1 MFISKNSI
9 KEAGKK
15 LRDGIETNKD
25 LDLILAF
32 RTNHI
37 SIMTTLANT
46 IAKKLP
52 EPQLLSRR
60 LKRLSSIRIKLKRN
74 SGVQLST
81 MQDIAGLRAVFK
93 DKNEVYAFL
102 NAIRK
107 AYKSKKAVLQI
118 IRENDYIKD
127 PKQDGYRSYHLVFEY
142 QGMKEYI
149 KGYKIE
155 LQLRTLLQH
164 YWATAIEIMGAIDS
178 TNNIKIGKG
187 SPEIKR
193 FFYLAGLILDDN
205 ATSEE
210 KEEFKE
216 LDKKHKILNLL
227 SELSV
232 SYSLKQKSGYKLR
245 MKDLFIISLDY
256 QNKKLKISKF
266 DEKDRQ
272 DNLSFLGLELDEE
285 RINSVIINGASIAK
299 IKRAYPNYFLDARNF
314 IKNIRVRLAQIN

>member
-46 IAKKLP
+46 ISKKLP
-52 EPQLLSRR
+52 KPQLLSRR

-81 MQDIAGLRAVFK
+81 MQDIAGLRAIFK
-93 DKNEVYAFL
+93 DKNEVYTFL

-142 QGMKEYI
+142 QGTKKYI

-216 LDKKHKILNLL
+216 LDKEYKILNLL
-227 SELSV
+227 GGLNV
-232 SYSLKQKSGYKLR
+232 SYDLVQKNYKPK
-245 MKDLFIISLDY
+245 MKDLFVISLDY
-256 QNKKLKISKF
+256 QRKKLKISKF
-266 DEKDRQ
+266 DENDRQ
-272 DNLSFLGLELDEE
+272 DNLSFLGLELDEK
-285 RINSVIINGASIAK
+285 RIDSVIINGETITK
-299 IKRAYPNYFLDARNF
+299 LKRSYPNYFLDAQNF
-314 IKNIRVRLAQIN
+314 IKNIQVRLK

>member
-15 LRDGIETNKD
+15 LRDGIETSKN
-25 LDLILAF
+25 LNLILAF

-52 EPQLLSRR
+52 KPQLLSRR

-81 MQDIAGLRAVFK
+81 MQDIAGLRAIFK
-93 DKNEVYAFL
+93 DKNEVYTFL
-102 NAIRK
+102 NAVRK

-142 QGMKEYI
+142 QGTKEYI

-164 YWATAIEIMGAIDS
+164 YWATAVEIMGAIDS

-216 LDKKHKILNLL
+216 LDKEYKILNLL
-227 SELSV
+227 SGLNV
-232 SYSLKQKSGYKLR
+232 SYDLVQKNYKPK
-245 MKDLFIISLDY
+245 MKNLFVISLDY
-256 QNKKLKISKF
+256 QRKKLKISKF

-299 IKRAYPNYFLDARNF
+299 IKRAYPNYFLDAQNF
-314 IKNIRVRLAQIN
+314 IKNIQVKLK

>member
-1 MFISKNSI
+1 MLISKNSI
-9 KEAGKK
+9 KEAGKR
-15 LRDGIETNKD
+15 LRDGAETNKD

-52 EPQLLSRR
+52 KPQLLSRR

-93 DKNEVYAFL
+93 NKNEVYTFL
-102 NAIRK
+102 NAVKK

-118 IRENDYIKD
+118 IRENDYIEK

-142 QGMKEYI
+142 QGIKEDI

-187 SPEIKR
+187 SPAIKR

-205 ATSEE
+205 VASEE

-216 LDKKHKILNLL
+216 LDKEYKILNLL
-227 SELSV
+227 SGLNV
-232 SYSLKQKSGYKLR
+232 SYDLVQKNYKP
-245 MKDLFIISLDY
+245 KINDLFVISLDH
-256 QNKKLKISKF
+256 QRKKLKILKF
-266 DEKDRQ
+266 DENDRQ
-272 DNLSFLGLELDEE
+272 DNLSFLGLELDDK
-285 RINSVIINGASIAK
+285 RIDSVIINGATITNL
-299 IKRAYPNYFLDARNF
+299 KRSYPNYFLDAQNF
-314 IKNIRVRLAQIN
+314 IENIQTRLK

>member
-1 MFISKNSI
+1 MLISKNSI
-9 KEAGKK
+9 KVAGKK

-37 SIMTTLANT
+37 SIMATLANT

-52 EPQLLSRR
+52 KPQLLSRR

-81 MQDIAGLRAVFK
+81 MQDIAGLRAIFK

-102 NAIRK
+102 NAVRK

-142 QGMKEYI
+142 QGTKEYI

-164 YWATAIEIMGAIDS
+164 YWATAVEIMGAIDN

-187 SPEIKR
+187 SAEIKR

-205 ATSEE
+205 ATNKE
-210 KEEFKE
+210 KEEFKK
-216 LDKKHKILNLL
+216 LDKEYKILNLL

-232 SYSLKQKSGYKLR
+232 SYSLIQKSNCKP
-245 MKDLFIISLDY
+245 KDLFIISLDC
-256 QNKKLKISKF
+256 QEKRLKILKF
-266 DEKDRQ
+266 DENDRQ

-299 IKRAYPNYFLDARNF
+299 IKRAYPNYFLDAQNF
-314 IKNIRVRLAQIN
+314 IKNIQVKLK

>member
-9 KEAGKK
+9 KVAGKK

-37 SIMTTLANT
+37 SIMATLANT

-52 EPQLLSRR
+52 KPQLLSRR

-81 MQDIAGLRAVFK
+81 MQDIAGLRAIFK

-102 NAIRK
+102 NAVRK

-142 QGMKEYI
+142 QGTKEYI

-164 YWATAIEIMGAIDS
+164 YWATAVEIMGAIDN

-187 SPEIKR
+187 SAEIKR

-205 ATSEE
+205 ATNKE
-210 KEEFKE
+210 KEEFKK
-216 LDKKHKILNLL
+216 LDKEYKILNLL

-232 SYSLKQKSGYKLR
+232 SYSLIQKSNCKP
-245 MKDLFIISLDY
+245 KDLFIISLDC
-256 QNKKLKISKF
+256 QEKRLKILKF
-266 DEKDRQ
+266 DENDRQ

-299 IKRAYPNYFLDARNF
+299 IKRAYPNYFLDAQNF
-314 IKNIRVRLAQIN
+314 IKNIQVKLK

>member
-9 KEAGKK
+9 KVAGKK

-37 SIMTTLANT
+37 SIMATLANT

-52 EPQLLSRR
+52 KPQLLSRR

-93 DKNEVYAFL
+93 NKNEVYAFL
-102 NAIRK
+102 NAVRK

-142 QGMKEYI
+142 QGTKEYI

-164 YWATAIEIMGAIDS
+164 YWATAVEIMGAIDS

-187 SPEIKR
+187 SAEIKR

-205 ATSEE
+205 ATNKE
-210 KEEFKE
+210 KEEFKK
-216 LDKKHKILNLL
+216 LDKEYKILNLL

-232 SYSLKQKSGYKLR
+232 SYSLIQKSNCKP
-245 MKDLFIISLDY
+245 KDLFIISLDC
-256 QNKKLKISKF
+256 QEKRLKILKF
-266 DEKDRQ
+266 DENDRQ

-299 IKRAYPNYFLDARNF
+299 IKRAYPNYFLDAQNF
-314 IKNIRVRLAQIN
+314 IKNIQVKLK

>member
-1 MFISKNSI
+1 MLISKNSI
-9 KEAGKK
+9 KVAGKK

-37 SIMTTLANT
+37 SIMATLANT

-52 EPQLLSRR
+52 KPQLLSRR

-81 MQDIAGLRAVFK
+81 MQDIAGLRAIFK

-102 NAIRK
+102 NAVRK

-142 QGMKEYI
+142 QGTKEYI

-164 YWATAIEIMGAIDS
+164 YWATAVEIMGAIDN

-187 SPEIKR
+187 SEEIKR

-205 ATSEE
+205 ATNKE
-210 KEEFKE
+210 KEEFKK
-216 LDKKHKILNLL
+216 LDKEYKILNLL

-232 SYSLKQKSGYKLR
+232 SYSLIQKSNCKP
-245 MKDLFIISLDY
+245 KDLFIISLDC
-256 QNKKLKISKF
+256 QEKRLKILKF
-266 DEKDRQ
+266 DENDWQ

-299 IKRAYPNYFLDARNF
+299 IKRAYPNYFLDAQNF
-314 IKNIRVRLAQIN
+314 IKNIQVKLK

>member
-1 MFISKNSI
+1 MLISKNSI

-46 IAKKLP
+46 ISKKLP
-52 EPQLLSRR
+52 KPQLLSRR

-81 MQDIAGLRAVFK
+81 MQDIAGLRAIFK
-93 DKNEVYAFL
+93 DKDEVYTFL
-102 NAIRK
+102 NAVRK

-142 QGMKEYI
+142 QGTKEYI

-187 SPEIKR
+187 SPAIKR

-205 ATSEE
+205 ATNEE

-216 LDKKHKILNLL
+216 LDKEHKILNLL
-227 SELSV
+227 NGLNV
-232 SYSLKQKSGYKLR
+232 SYDLVQKNYKPKI
-245 MKDLFIISLDY
+245 KDLFVISLDY
-256 QNKKLKISKF
+256 QRKKLKISKF
-266 DEKDRQ
+266 DENDRQ
-272 DNLSFLGLELDEE
+272 DNLSFLGLELDDK
-285 RINSVIINGASIAK
+285 RIDSVIINGAT
-299 IKRAYPNYFLDARNF
+299 IKNLKRSYPNYFLDAQNF
-314 IKNIRVRLAQIN
+314 IKNIQARLK

>member
-37 SIMTTLANT
+37 SIMTALANT

-52 EPQLLSRR
+52 KPQLLSRR

-81 MQDIAGLRAVFK
+81 MQDIAGLRAIFK
-93 DKNEVYAFL
+93 DKDEVYTFL
-102 NAIRK
+102 NAVRK

-142 QGMKEYI
+142 QGTKEYI

-164 YWATAIEIMGAIDS
+164 YWATAVEIMGAIDN

-187 SPEIKR
+187 SAEIKR

-205 ATSEE
+205 ATNKE
-210 KEEFKE
+210 KEEFKK
-216 LDKKHKILNLL
+216 LDKEYKILNLL
-227 SELSV
+227 GELSV
-232 SYSLKQKSGYKLR
+232 SYSFIQKSNCKP
-245 MKDLFIISLDY
+245 KDLFIISLDC
-256 QNKKLKISKF
+256 QEKRLKILKF
-266 DEKDRQ
+266 DENDRQ

-299 IKRAYPNYFLDARNF
+299 IKRAYPNYFLDAQNF
-314 IKNIRVRLAQIN
+314 IKNIQVKLK

>member
-1 MFISKNSI
+1 MLISKNSI
-9 KEAGKK
+9 KIAGKK
-15 LRDGIETNKD
+15 LRDEIESNKD
-25 LDLILAF
+25 LELILAY
-32 RTNHI
+32 RIKHI
-37 SIMTTLANT
+37 SIMTMLANA
-46 IAKKLP
+46 IAKKSP
-52 EPQLLSRR
+52 KPQFLSRR

-74 SGVQLST
+74 DRVRLNI

-102 NAIRK
+102 NAIKK
-107 AYKSKKAVLQI
+107 AYKSKKLALQI
-118 IRENDYIKD
+118 IRENDYIKE

-142 QGMKEYI
+142 QGKKEDI

-164 YWATAIEIMGAIDS
+164 YWATAVEIMGAIDS

-187 SPEIKR
+187 SAEIKR

-216 LDKKHKILNLL
+216 LDEKHKILNLL

-232 SYSLKQKSGYKLR
+232 SYSLIEKSDCKP
-245 MKDLFIISLDY
+245 KDLFIISLDC
-256 QNKKLKISKF
+256 QEKRLKILKF
-266 DEKDRQ
+266 DENDRQ

-314 IKNIRVRLAQIN
+314 VDNIRVRLAQTN

>member
-9 KEAGKK
+9 KEAGEK

-37 SIMTTLANT
+37 SIMATLANT

-52 EPQLLSRR
+52 KPQLLSRR

-81 MQDIAGLRAVFK
+81 MQDIAGLRAIFK
-93 DKNEVYAFL
+93 DKDEVYTFL
-102 NAIRK
+102 NAVRK

-142 QGMKEYI
+142 QGTKEYI

-164 YWATAIEIMGAIDS
+164 YWATAVEIMGAIDS

-216 LDKKHKILNLL
+216 LDKEYKILNLL
-227 SELSV
+227 GKLNV
-232 SYSLKQKSGYKLR
+232 SYDLVQKNYKPK
-245 MKDLFIISLDY
+245 MKDLFVISLDY
-256 QNKKLKISKF
+256 QRKKLKISKF
-266 DEKDRQ
+266 DEKDIQ
-272 DNLSFLGLELDEE
+272 DNLSFLGLELDEK
-285 RINSVIINGASIAK
+285 RIDSVIVNGASIANL
-299 IKRAYPNYFLDARNF
+299 KRSYPNYFLDAQNF
-314 IKNIRVRLAQIN
+314 IKNIQESLSI

>member
-32 RTNHI
+32 KTNHI
-37 SIMTTLANT
+37 SIMTALANT

-52 EPQLLSRR
+52 KPQLLSRR

-81 MQDIAGLRAVFK
+81 MQDIAGLRAIFK
-93 DKNEVYAFL
+93 DKDEVYTFL
-102 NAIRK
+102 NAVRK

-142 QGMKEYI
+142 QGTKEYI

-164 YWATAIEIMGAIDS
+164 YWATAVEIMGAIDN

-187 SPEIKR
+187 SAEIKR

-205 ATSEE
+205 ATNKE
-210 KEEFKE
+210 KEEFKK
-216 LDKKHKILNLL
+216 LDKEYKILNLL
-227 SELSV
+227 GELSV
-232 SYSLKQKSGYKLR
+232 SYSLIQKSNCKP
-245 MKDLFIISLDY
+245 KDLFIISLDC
-256 QNKKLKISKF
+256 QEKRLKILKF
-266 DEKDRQ
+266 DENDRQ

-299 IKRAYPNYFLDARNF
+299 IKRAYPNYFLDAQNF
-314 IKNIRVRLAQIN
+314 IKNIQVKLK

>member
-15 LRDGIETNKD
+15 LRDEIETNKD

-37 SIMTTLANT
+37 NIMTALANA
-46 IAKKLP
+46 IAKKSP
-52 EPQLLSRR
+52 KPQFLSRR

-81 MQDIAGLRAVFK
+81 MQDIAGLRAIFK
-93 DKNEVYAFL
+93 DKNEVYTFL
-102 NAIRK
+102 NAVRK

-142 QGMKEYI
+142 QGKKEYI

-210 KEEFKE
+210 KKEFKE
-216 LDKKHKILNLL
+216 LDKEYKILNLL
-227 SELSV
+227 GGLNV
-232 SYSLKQKSGYKLR
+232 SYDLVQKNYKPK
-245 MKDLFIISLDY
+245 MKDLFVISLDY
-256 QNKKLKISKF
+256 QRKKLKISKF

-272 DNLSFLGLELDEE
+272 DNLSFLGLELDDK
-285 RINSVIINGASIAK
+285 RIDSVIINGETITK
-299 IKRAYPNYFLDARNF
+299 LKRSYPNYFLDAQNF
-314 IKNIRVRLAQIN
+314 IKNIQARLK

>member
-1 MFISKNSI
+1 MLTKNSI
-9 KEAGKK
+9 KVAGKR
-15 LRDGIETNKD
+15 LRDEIESNKD
-25 LDLILAF
+25 LELILAY
-32 RTNHI
+32 RIKHI

-46 IAKKLP
+46 IAKKSP
-52 EPQLLSRR
+52 KPQFLSGR

-74 SGVQLST
+74 DRVRLDI

-102 NAIRK
+102 NAIKK
-107 AYKSKKAVLQI
+107 AYKSKKLALQI
-118 IRENDYIKD
+118 IRENDYIKE

-142 QGMKEYI
+142 QGKKEDI

-164 YWATAIEIMGAIDS
+164 YWATAVEIMGAIDS

-187 SPEIKR
+187 SAEVKR

-216 LDKKHKILNLL
+216 LDEKHKILNLL
-227 SELSV
+227 NELSV
-232 SYSLKQKSGYKLR
+232 SYSLIQKSYKP
-245 MKDLFIISLDY
+245 KDLFVISLD
-256 QNKKLKISKF
+256 QQEKKLKISKF
-266 DEKDRQ
+266 DENDRQ

-314 IKNIRVRLAQIN
+314 INNIRVKLEQTNQKE

>member
-37 SIMTTLANT
+37 SIMTALANT

-52 EPQLLSRR
+52 KPQLLSRR

-81 MQDIAGLRAVFK
+81 MQDIAGLRAIFK
-93 DKNEVYAFL
+93 DKDEVYTFL
-102 NAIRK
+102 NAVRK

-142 QGMKEYI
+142 QGTKEYI

-164 YWATAIEIMGAIDS
+164 YWATAVEIMGAIDN

-187 SPEIKR
+187 SAEIKR

-205 ATSEE
+205 ATNKE
-210 KEEFKE
+210 KEEFKK
-216 LDKKHKILNLL
+216 LDKEYKILNLL
-227 SELSV
+227 GELSV
-232 SYSLKQKSGYKLR
+232 SYSLIQKSNCKP
-245 MKDLFIISLDY
+245 KDLFIISLDC
-256 QNKKLKISKF
+256 QEKRLKILKF
-266 DEKDRQ
+266 DENDRQ

-299 IKRAYPNYFLDARNF
+299 IKRAYPNYFLDAQNF
-314 IKNIRVRLAQIN
+314 IKNIQVKLK

>member
-25 LDLILAF
+25 LDLILTF

-37 SIMTTLANT
+37 SIMATLANT

-52 EPQLLSRR
+52 KPQLLSRR
-60 LKRLSSIRIKLKRN
+60 LKRLSSIRIKLKKN

-81 MQDIAGLRAVFK
+81 MQDIAGLRAIFK

-102 NAIRK
+102 NAVRK

-142 QGMKEYI
+142 QGTKEYI

-164 YWATAIEIMGAIDS
+164 YWATAVEIMGAIDN

-187 SPEIKR
+187 SAEIKR

-205 ATSEE
+205 ATNKE
-210 KEEFKE
+210 KEEFKK
-216 LDKKHKILNLL
+216 LDKEYKILNLL

-232 SYSLKQKSGYKLR
+232 SYSLIQKSNCKP
-245 MKDLFIISLDY
+245 KDLFIISLDC
-256 QNKKLKISKF
+256 QEKRLKILKF
-266 DEKDRQ
+266 DENDRQ

-299 IKRAYPNYFLDARNF
+299 IKRAYPNYFLDAQNF
-314 IKNIRVRLAQIN
+314 IKNIQVKLK

>member
-52 EPQLLSRR
+52 KPQLLSRR

-81 MQDIAGLRAVFK
+81 MQDIAGLRAIFK
-93 DKNEVYAFL
+93 DKDEVYLFL
-102 NAIRK
+102 NAIKK

-118 IRENDYIKD
+118 IREKDYIKD

-142 QGMKEYI
+142 QGTKEYI

-164 YWATAIEIMGAIDS
+164 YWATAVEIMGAIDS

-216 LDKKHKILNLL
+216 LDKEYKILNLL
-227 SELSV
+227 GGLNV
-232 SYSLKQKSGYKLR
+232 SYDLVQKNYKPK
-245 MKDLFIISLDY
+245 MKDLFVISLD
-256 QNKKLKISKF
+256 
-266 DEKDRQ
+266 
-272 DNLSFLGLELDEE
+272 
-285 RINSVIINGASIAK
+285 
-299 IKRAYPNYFLDARNF
+299 
-314 IKNIRVRLAQIN
+314 

>member
-1 MFISKNSI
+1 MLISKNSI

-46 IAKKLP
+46 ISKKLP
-52 EPQLLSRR
+52 KPQLLSRR

-81 MQDIAGLRAVFK
+81 MQDIAGLRAIFK
-93 DKNEVYAFL
+93 DKDEVYTFL
-102 NAIRK
+102 NAVRK

-142 QGMKEYI
+142 QGTKEYI

-187 SPEIKR
+187 SPAIKR

-205 ATSEE
+205 ATNEE

-216 LDKKHKILNLL
+216 LDKEHKILNLL
-227 SELSV
+227 NGLNV
-232 SYSLKQKSGYKLR
+232 SYDLVQKNYKPKI
-245 MKDLFIISLDY
+245 KDLFVISLDY
-256 QNKKLKISKF
+256 QRKKLKISKF
-266 DEKDRQ
+266 DENDRQ
-272 DNLSFLGLELDEE
+272 DNLSFLGLELDDK
-285 RINSVIINGASIAK
+285 RIDSVIINGAT
-299 IKRAYPNYFLDARNF
+299 IKNLKRSYPNYLLDAQNF
-314 IKNIRVRLAQIN
+314 IKNIQARLK

>member
-1 MFISKNSI
+1 MLISKNSI

-52 EPQLLSRR
+52 KPQLLSRR

-81 MQDIAGLRAVFK
+81 MQDIAGLRAIFK
-93 DKNEVYAFL
+93 DKDEVYTFL
-102 NAIRK
+102 NAIKK

-142 QGMKEYI
+142 QGTKEYI

-187 SPEIKR
+187 SPAIKR

-205 ATSEE
+205 ATNEE

-216 LDKKHKILNLL
+216 LDKEHKILNLL
-227 SELSV
+227 NGLNV
-232 SYSLKQKSGYKLR
+232 SYDLVQKNYKPKI
-245 MKDLFIISLDY
+245 KDLFVISLDY
-256 QNKKLKISKF
+256 QRKKLKISKF
-266 DEKDRQ
+266 DENDRQ
-272 DNLSFLGLELDEE
+272 DNLSFLGLELDDK
-285 RINSVIINGASIAK
+285 RIDSVIINGAT
-299 IKRAYPNYFLDARNF
+299 IKNLKRSYPNYFLDAQNF
-314 IKNIRVRLAQIN
+314 IKNIQARLK

>member
-52 EPQLLSRR
+52 KPQLLSRR

-81 MQDIAGLRAVFK
+81 MQDIAGLRAIFK
-93 DKNEVYAFL
+93 DKDEVYTFL
-102 NAIRK
+102 NAVRK

-142 QGMKEYI
+142 QGTKEYI

-164 YWATAIEIMGAIDS
+164 YWATAVEIMGAIDS

-216 LDKKHKILNLL
+216 LDKEYKILNLL
-227 SELSV
+227 SGLNV
-232 SYSLKQKSGYKLR
+232 SYDLVQKNYKPKI
-245 MKDLFIISLDY
+245 KDLFVISLDY
-256 QNKKLKISKF
+256 QRKKLKISKF
-266 DEKDRQ
+266 DENDRQ
-272 DNLSFLGLELDEE
+272 DNLSFLGLELDEQ
-285 RINSVIINGASIAK
+285 RIDSVIINGETITNL
-299 IKRAYPNYFLDARNF
+299 KRSYPNYFLDAQNF
-314 IKNIRVRLAQIN
+314 IKNIQVKLK

>member
-1 MFISKNSI
+1 MLISKNSI

-46 IAKKLP
+46 ISKKLP
-52 EPQLLSRR
+52 KPQLLSRR

-81 MQDIAGLRAVFK
+81 MQDIAGLRAVFENK
-93 DKNEVYAFL
+93 DEVYLFL
-102 NAIRK
+102 NAIKK

-142 QGMKEYI
+142 QGTKEYI

-216 LDKKHKILNLL
+216 LDKKYKILNLL
-227 SELSV
+227 SGLNV
-232 SYSLKQKSGYKLR
+232 SYDLMQKSYKP
-245 MKDLFIISLDY
+245 KDLFVISLDY
-256 QNKKLKISKF
+256 QRKKLKISKF
-266 DEKDRQ
+266 DENDRQ
-272 DNLSFLGLELDEE
+272 DNLSFLGLELDDK
-285 RINSVIINGASIAK
+285 RIDSVIINGETITK
-299 IKRAYPNYFLDARNF
+299 LKRSYPNYFLDAQNF
-314 IKNIRVRLAQIN
+314 IKNIQESLSI